1 MTMKEEVHCFV
12 YPMARA
18 TFKILRAA
26 LLLIMTIL
34 PAIALAQPP
43 LSDNEGFDRD
53 RSEKNNVYLD
63 YALRSERWLRQQAVM
78 TRAGKI

>member
-1 MTMKEEVHCFV
+1 M
-12 YPMARA
+12 YPTTRA
-18 TFKILRAA
+18 TFEILRAD

-34 PAIALAQPP
+34 PAIGLAQPP
-43 LSDNEGFDRD
+43 LSDKEGFDRD
-53 RSEKNNVYLD
+53 GSDKNNVYLD